1 VAVVMTNAESGATE
15 PAPAG
20 AGLNQQSAQATGPAP
35 GLDRRHGIIRRYFL
49 IFATLVSGS
58 LAASLFVELAFRF
71 EEAQQTLE
79 TTHRQMAELA
89 ALRIQNYVGDIADA
103 LRIAAPPRSLNNGRL
118 TNDYLFNLRT
128 LLKNAPAV
136 RDVFAVGLDGR
147 EQYRESRIAASIP
160 DTAADH
166 SHEPFFTAARAG
178 ETYYGPVS
186 FPRDSLEP
194 RIVISVPIEPFA
206 GEVAGVL
213 AAEVNVRYVWDVVQN
228 IHIGKSGYAYV
239 VSNDGT
245 LIAHPELHLV
255 LQHKDLSD
263 LPQVA
268 QLRNADSGEAGTGQF
283 TSLSGERVLVAYQR
297 IPSIGWTVLV
307 EQPLMEAYA
316 PVLLSLGRI
325 AGILLALFVLAVV
338 AVVRLRR
345 RVVKPIEALRQGAG
359 RLESG
364 DLDARL
370 HLKTGDEFEDLAEDF
385 NRMAARLQEAHA
397 GLEQKVA
404 ERTQALEQSL
414 DEVKAL
420 SDTLQTVGASL
431 DLQNVL
437 QTIVVHA
444 TEISG
449 SDGGVIYEFD
459 EAAQVFRFRAG
470 HLLRPEFVT
479 RLVAEPPTLIDSI
492 IGRAAVLGEPQNIPD
507 TAAAASPPTNTPVLA
522 EGYRSTLAIPMIRSK
537 RVLGGIVLGRKSAGG
552 YSAKEIELLRTF
564 ANGCTIAIEHAR
576 LFYEVGQKN
585 QALQLANQH
594 KSQFLANM
602 SHELRTPMNAILG
615 FTDLMLDG
623 IYGDLDPRLKKPV
636 DQLQMN
642 GQHLLR
648 LINDVLDLSK
658 IEAGRLD
665 LDLAEYN
672 VDEIVEALQA
682 TAYPLAQAKG
692 LAFRV
697 SAGGRIGN
705 CYGDSKR
712 IYQILLNLTG
722 NAIKFTRHGGINVA
736 VEPSNGDVHYMVRDT
751 GVGIPPE
758 ELGSI
763 FEEFGRGDPAIAKEF
778 AGTGLGLTI
787 AKRFVSMHGGRIWA
801 ESTFNVGSTFHVV
814 VPRRVTA
821 SSLMDATVT
830 TARKQ

>member
-1 VAVVMTNAESGATE
+1 MTNAESGATE

-35 GLDRRHGIIRRYFL
+35 GLDRRHGIIRRHFL
-49 IFATLVSGS
+49 IFATLVSGW

-103 LRIAAPPRSLNNGRL
+103 LRIGAPPRSLNNGRL

-213 AAEVNVRYVWDVVQN
+213 AAEFNVPYVWDVVQN

-345 RVVKPIEALRQGAG
+345 RVVRPIEALRQGAG

-470 HLLRPEFVT
+470 HLLRSEFVT

-552 YSAKEIELLRTF
+552 YSEKEIELLRTF

-576 LFYEVGQKN
+576 LFYEVDQKN

-594 KSQFLANM
+594 KSHFLANM

-751 GVGIPPE
+751 GGGIPPE